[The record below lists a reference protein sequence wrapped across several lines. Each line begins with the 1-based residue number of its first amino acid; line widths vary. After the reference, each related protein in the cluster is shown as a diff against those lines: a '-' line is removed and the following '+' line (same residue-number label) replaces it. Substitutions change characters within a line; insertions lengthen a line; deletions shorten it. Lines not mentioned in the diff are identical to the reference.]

1 MKLKLL
7 IKTSLHKLI
16 LSCQSKL
23 NQEVWFLYL
32 CVCLHVYMWVGAH
45 ECSVWEDQIQ
55 QLTLDGGVPG
65 ACELP
70 DVRAGNWTQSS
81 ASAVETL
88 HTKSLLQ
95 TPQMPMSPGRELWK
109 VQQLRLEHHLVPV
122 WLSPFIIISHCDV
135 FLFYWEL
142 TNNMHF

>member
-7 IKTSLHKLI
+7 FKTSLHKLI
-16 LSCQSKL
+16 SSYQSKI
-23 NQEVWFLYL
+23 NQEVDFFT
-32 CVCLHVYMWVGAH
+32 CVYVYMWVGTH

-70 DVRAGNWTQSS
+70 DVRAGNLTQSS

-88 HTKSLLQ
+88 RTKSLL
-95 TPQMPMSPGRELWK
+95 
-109 VQQLRLEHHLVPV
+109 
-122 WLSPFIIISHCDV
+122 
-135 FLFYWEL
+135 
-142 TNNMHF
+142 